1 MVYILQYEV
10 RLYTIDIEDKSNVMV
25 QILQYEVRL
34 YTIDIEE
41 LV

>member
-1 MVYILQYEV
+1 MVQILQYEV
-10 RLYTIDIEDKSNVMV
+10 RLYTIDIEDKYNVMV

>member
-1 MVYILQYEV
+1 MVQILQYEV
-10 RLYTIDIEDKSNVMV
+10 RLYTIDIEDTSNVMV

>member
-10 RLYTIDIEDKSNVMV
+10 RLYTIDIEDNSNVMV

>member
-25 QILQYEVRL
+25 QILKYEVRL
-34 YTIDIEE
+34 YTTDIEE